1 MILTLS
7 SSEDMFVSHNE
18 LLWMLR
24 QVDGQRV
31 NREKLLRKF
40 TNHGI
45 SSLLPY
51 FDGIESLFDSS
62 NDKFSIMKNVIR
74 ALEARINHIIA
85 AADFSP
91 EELTYRSAH
100 KFLSKVLIET
110 VSREDSSALEKG
122 ARVRVKLES
131 KASYA
136 KPGSEGFI
144 TEKSS
149 DTAKVKL
156 YSSAGRYGVDT
167 LSLEIPENELEV
179 LPVATLLERHLD
191 FKGIAR
197 YYFNDSVLRAMK
209 ASIDSSVYS
218 FAANLA
224 AQFLVDEGY
233 VKIAGDEFISV
244 PKRIFS
250 VLAPKLDAA
259 YKDTSLFSSHSLSSP
274 PSERKPHVL
283 RLELTTGCDYNK
295 CTFCSEYSDLPPVT
309 KSFDQF
315 REHVDR
321 VALSIGSE
329 KARIQRL
336 FIGSG
341 KSLGVAT
348 KQLLKALN
356 YASDIFKPLR
366 ISLYGRTAS
375 ILEKSVDELKLLK
388 EAGLCM
394 VYWGLESGSDEVLSY
409 VCKDCTHNDM
419 IEAAKRL
426 AAAEIETSAM
436 VMPGVGGL
444 KLSEKHVAGTL
455 DLLHSI
461 DLNYLTL
468 LAINPCEDSLYEKT
482 MQMEPDNRHLTP
494 DEVNSQVY
502 QLLEGLKPTGFQIG
516 MFTEEVDQVSSNTMR
531 FNYQFSASNKELLL
545 REFWQ

>member
-1 MILTLS
+1 
-7 SSEDMFVSHNE
+7 MFVSHNE
-18 LLWMLR
+18 LLWMIR

-51 FDGIESLFDSS
+51 FGGIEPLFDSAS
-62 NDKFSIMKNVIR
+62 DKLWIYKNVIR
-74 ALEARINHIIA
+74 ALEARINHKIA
-85 AADFSP
+85 AVDFSP
-91 EELTYRSAH
+91 EELAYRSAE
-100 KFLSKVLIET
+100 KTLCKILTEALPL
-110 VSREDSSALEKG
+110 EKSSALEKG

-131 KASYA
+131 KASNA

-144 TEKSS
+144 TEKFS

-156 YSSAGRYGVDT
+156 YSSAGRYGVDV
-167 LSLEIPENELEV
+167 LSLEIPDNELDILTIDELV
-179 LPVATLLERHLD
+179 DRHED
-191 FKGIAR
+191 FSGIAR
-197 YYFNDSVLRAMK
+197 YFFNDSMLRSMK
-209 ASIDSSVYS
+209 TRIDSSVYS

-224 AQFLVDEGY
+224 TQFLVDEGY

-244 PKRIFS
+244 PSRIFS
-250 VLAPKLDAA
+250 VLAPKLDKT
-259 YKDTSLFSSHSLSSP
+259 YKNASLFSSHSLSSP

-295 CTFCSEYSDLPPVT
+295 CNFCSEYSDLPPVT
-309 KSFDQF
+309 KSFAQF

-321 VALSIGSE
+321 VADSIGSE

-341 KSLGVAT
+341 NSLGVASE
-348 KQLLKALN
+348 QLLKALN

-409 VCKDCTHNDM
+409 VCKDCTRNDM
-419 IEAAKRL
+419 IEAASRL
-426 AAAEIETSAM
+426 ATAEIETSAM
-436 VMPGVGGL
+436 IMPGVGGL

-468 LAINPCEDSLYEKT
+468 LAINPCVDSLYEKT
-482 MQMEPDNRHLTP
+482 MQAEMDNRHLTP
-494 DEVNSQVY
+494 DEVNNQVY
-502 QLLEGLKPTGFQIG
+502 QLLEGLKPTGLQIG
-516 MFTEEVDQVSSNTMR
+516 MFTEEVDKVSSNTMR
-531 FNYQFSASNKELLL
+531 FNYQFTDSNKELLL
-545 REFWQ
+545 RDFWQ